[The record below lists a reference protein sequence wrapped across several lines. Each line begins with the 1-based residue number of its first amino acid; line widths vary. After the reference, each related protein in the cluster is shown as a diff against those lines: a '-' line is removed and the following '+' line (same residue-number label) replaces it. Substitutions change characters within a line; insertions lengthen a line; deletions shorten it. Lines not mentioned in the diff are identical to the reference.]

1 MTTATARKPPTTASP
16 VTDYASR
23 VVSGEIVAGKM
34 VRQAC
39 QRHLDDLEHGPAR
52 GLQFVPGE
60 AEYAINFFKLLSLTE
75 GEFAGKPFLL
85 EPFQQ
90 FIVGSL
96 FGWKGADGYRRFRT
110 AYIELGKGNGKSP
123 MAAGVGLFGLIA
135 DGEAGAEIYA
145 AAVTRDQAKIL
156 FSDAE
161 KMVEKSPSLS
171 SKIESTVN
179 NLTYGATQS
188 YFRAIS
194 AEARGLDGKRV
205 HMALIDEVHEHP
217 SPIVVDKMRA
227 GTKNRRQ
234 ALIFEI
240 TNSGYDKNSVCYDH
254 HRFSEQI
261 LEGSIKNDEWFAYVA
276 QIDENDDW
284 KDESCWMKANPG
296 LDTILPRKYLREQV
310 AEAIGMPSKQNI
322 VLRLN
327 FCVWTEQATRWLD
340 MDQWDLCGGKI
351 NAASLAGRRKC
362 WAGVDLSAT
371 TDLSALALVFEP
383 DDDDVVD
390 VLMYYWVPEERM
402 RERAQRDRV
411 PYDRWVREGFIE
423 MTEGNVVDYD
433 AIRERING
441 LRDLGYNIA
450 EVAMDPWNATQT
462 STQLMGDGFEVAAI
476 RQGFASLTAPS
487 KELERRVAE
496 KSIRHG
502 DNPVL
507 RWNASN
513 VAIAQDPAGN
523 IKPDKSKS
531 TERIDGIAAIVNGM
545 ARMLYRENTNSVYQE
560 RGLRSV

>member
-1 MTTATARKPPTTASP
+1 MAVATPEKPKVASP
-16 VTDYASR
+16 VTTYAQD
-23 VVSGEIVAGKM
+23 VVDGKIVAGKM

-39 QRHLDDLEHGPAR
+39 KRHLDDLKRKDIDFKPEDA
-52 GLQFVPGE
+52 QF
-60 AEYAINFFKLLSLTE
+60 ALDFFNLLSLTE
-75 GEFAGKPFLL
+75 GEFAGKPFKL

-96 FGWKGADGYRRFRT
+96 FGWKGSDGYRRFRT

-123 MAAGVGLFGLIA
+123 MAAGIGLLGLVA
-135 DGEAGAEIYA
+135 DGEPGAEVYA

-171 SKIESTVN
+171 GIIESTVN
-179 NLTYGATQS
+179 NLSHGASQS
-188 YFRAIS
+188 FFRAIS

-217 SPIVVDKMRA
+217 TPIVVDKMRA

-240 TNSGYDKNSVCYDH
+240 TNSGYDRNSVCYDH

-261 LEGSIKNDEWFAYVA
+261 LEGSVKNDEWFAYVA
-276 QIDENDDW
+276 QIDEGDSW
-284 KDESCWMKANPG
+284 TDEKVWPKANPG

-340 MDQWDLCGGKI
+340 MDQWDLCADKI
-351 NAASLAGRRKC
+351 NAAALAGKRKC

-383 DDDDVVD
+383 DDQDIVD

-433 AIRERING
+433 AIRERVNG
-441 LRDLGYNIA
+441 LRDFGYNIA

-462 STQLMGDGFEVAAI
+462 STQLQGDGFEVAAI

-496 KSIRHG
+496 KSFRHG
-502 DNPVL
+502 GNPVL

-513 VAIAQDPAGN
+513 VAVAQDPAGN
-523 IKPDKSKS
+523 IKPDKARS
-531 TERIDGIAAIVNGM
+531 TERIDGIAAIVNGL
-545 ARMLYRENTNSVYQE
+545 ARMLFRENTNSVYEE
-560 RGLRSV
+560 RGVLSI

>member
-1 MTTATARKPPTTASP
+1 MIAAPPEVASP
-16 VTDYASR
+16 VTTYAQD

-39 QRHLDDLEHGPAR
+39 QRHLDDLEHGAAR
-52 GLQFVPGE
+52 GLRFEPSE

-75 GEFAGKPFLL
+75 GEFAGNPFLL

-110 AYIELGKGNGKSP
+110 AYIETAKGSGKSP
-123 MAAGVGLFGLIA
+123 LAAGIGLLGLVG

-161 KMVEKSPSLS
+161 KMVEKSPTLS

-205 HMALIDEVHEHP
+205 HMALIDELHEHP

-240 TNSGYDKNSVCYDH
+240 TNSGYDRNSVCYDH
-254 HRFSEQI
+254 HRYSEQI
-261 LEGSIKNDEWFAYVA
+261 LEGSLKNDEWFAYVCGL
-276 QIDENDDW
+276 DENDDW
-284 KDESCWMKANPG
+284 KDESVWLKVNPG
-296 LDTILPRKYLREQV
+296 LDTILPRKYMREQV

-351 NAASLAGRRKC
+351 NAQSLVGRRKC

-383 DDDDVVD
+383 DDEDIVD

-441 LRDLGYNIA
+441 LRDMGYNIA

-476 RQGFASLTAPS
+476 RQGFASLTSPS

-545 ARMLYRENTNSVYQE
+545 ARMLYRENTESVYQE

>member
-1 MTTATARKPPTTASP
+1 METIVAVATPEKPKVASP
-16 VTDYASR
+16 VTTYAQD
-23 VVSGEIVAGKM
+23 VVDGKIVAGKM

-39 QRHLDDLEHGPAR
+39 KRHLDDLKRKDIDFKPEDA
-52 GLQFVPGE
+52 QF
-60 AEYAINFFKLLSLTE
+60 ALDFFNLLSLTE
-75 GEFAGKPFLL
+75 GEFAGKPFKL

-96 FGWKGADGYRRFRT
+96 FGWKGSDGYRRFRT

-123 MAAGVGLFGLIA
+123 MAAGIGLLGLVA
-135 DGEAGAEIYA
+135 DGEPGAEVYA

-171 SKIESTVN
+171 GIIESTVN
-179 NLTYGATQS
+179 NLSHGASQS
-188 YFRAIS
+188 FFRAIS

-217 SPIVVDKMRA
+217 TPIVVDKMRA

-240 TNSGYDKNSVCYDH
+240 TNSGYDRNSVCYDH

-261 LEGSIKNDEWFAYVA
+261 LEGSVKNDEWFAYVA
-276 QIDENDDW
+276 QIDEGDSW
-284 KDESCWMKANPG
+284 TDEKVWPKANPG

-340 MDQWDLCGGKI
+340 MDQWDLCADKI
-351 NAASLAGRRKC
+351 NAAALAGKRKC

-383 DDDDVVD
+383 DDQDIVD

-433 AIRERING
+433 AIRERVNG
-441 LRDLGYNIA
+441 LRDFGYNIA

-462 STQLMGDGFEVAAI
+462 STQLQGDGFEVAAI

-496 KSIRHG
+496 KSFRHG
-502 DNPVL
+502 GNPVL

-513 VAIAQDPAGN
+513 VAVAQDPAGN
-523 IKPDKSKS
+523 IKPDKARS
-531 TERIDGIAAIVNGM
+531 TERIDGIAAIVNGL
-545 ARMLYRENTNSVYQE
+545 ARMLFRENTNSVYEE
-560 RGLRSV
+560 RGVLSI